1 MNRLAIV
8 ETHVVHLIGQSA
20 DLRADLRTL
29 STKVD
34 DDVRTLSSKIDND
47 FRTLSSKI
55 DNDFRTLSSKIDNV
69 VVLLAGMNIASTLG
83 LAALMAKGFHWF

>member
-20 DLRADLRTL
+20 DLRADVRAL

-47 FRTLSSKI
+47 FRTLSS
-55 DNDFRTLSSKIDNV
+55 
-69 VVLLAGMNIASTLG
+69 
-83 LAALMAKGFHWF
+83 